1 MTSDANFDPAEVDH
15 FDRLAAR
22 WWDADGELRTLHD
35 LNPLRVQLITAWTGP
50 AGRRVVD
57 VGCGGGLLTEAL
69 ARAGGQLTGIDLS
82 PAAIEVASLHRLES
96 GLADIRYL
104 VCDAATLAAREPG
117 GFDIACCLELIE
129 HVPDPAALVAA
140 TARLVRPGG
149 SVVVSSINRSVRAW
163 LTAIVGGEY
172 LTGLIPR
179 GTHRF
184 DQLIRPGE
192 LDRHARAA
200 GLELVNLRGVR
211 YDPAT
216 RRAHDTPTPDVN
228 YIAHFRRPAAP

>member
-1 MTSDANFDPAEVDH
+1 MASDTNFDPAEVGH

-22 WWDADGELRTLHD
+22 WWDPDGELRTLHD
-35 LNPLRVQLITAWTGP
+35 LNPLRVRLITAWTEP
-50 AGRRVVD
+50 AGKRVVD

-96 GLADIRYL
+96 GLPDIRYL
-104 VCDAATLAAREPG
+104 ACAAATLAEREPG
-117 GFDIACCLELIE
+117 SFDIACCLELIE

-140 TARLVRPGG
+140 TAALVRPGG
-149 SVVVSSINRSVRAW
+149 SVVVSSLNRSVRAW
-163 LTAIVGGEY
+163 LMAIVGGEY

-192 LDRHARAA
+192 LDRFARAA
-200 GLELVNLRGVR
+200 GLELAHLRGVT

-216 RRAHDTPTPDVN
+216 RAAHDTATPDVN

>member
-35 LNPLRVQLITAWTGP
+35 LNPLRVQLITAWTEP

-228 YIAHFRRPAAP
+228 DIAHVRRPAAP